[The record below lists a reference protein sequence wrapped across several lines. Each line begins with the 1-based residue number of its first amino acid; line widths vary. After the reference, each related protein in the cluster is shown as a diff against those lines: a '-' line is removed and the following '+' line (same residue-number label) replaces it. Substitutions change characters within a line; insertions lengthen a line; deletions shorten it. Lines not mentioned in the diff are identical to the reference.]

1 MEALMVKTIFVVVA
15 TAVPAFMAG
24 IWTHT
29 LLAEHQRA
37 EAGTFSF
44 IPTISPLEMHRNVK
58 PDNLPVQYMQGD
70 FD

>member
-1 MEALMVKTIFVVVA
+1 MIRTTLIVAA
-15 TAVPAFMAG
+15 TAIPAFGAG

-37 EAGTFSF
+37 EAGTVSF
-44 IPTISPLEMHRNVK
+44 LPTISPLEMHRNMK
-58 PDNLPVQYMQGD
+58 ADNLPVQYMQGN